1 MNENEEFIEFLRK
14 SREQIGEL
22 EPVIM
27 TEDGRVIDGKHRLK
41 AYPGWRKVIVNK
53 SPKEAL
59 KERIHRTLKARVT
72 RKERQAQIL
81 EYALYLEEE
90 GVKPEE
96 MVSALAKE
104 LPFSEDYLRKLLP
117 AKYKNKERR
126 EAALKRHERF
136 AGLNPAKI
144 GNNDAKIVTSSE
156 SLDERPDM
164 DRDIAEDVVSENV
177 KWILDNSTS
186 DVNYKATIPRL
197 SDAELE
203 YCLKYETRESGR
215 RQLLSELERR
225 KGTVKPKP
233 KSVKTLTC
241 PGCHVEIR
249 TVYCTKCF
257 SELEVREIAKILKKE
272 MLEAS
277 E

>member
-1 MNENEEFIEFLRK
+1 MSEDEEFIEFLKK

-27 TEDGRVIDGKHRLK
+27 TEDGRIIDGRHRLA
-41 AYPGWRKVIVNK
+41 AYPGWRKVIVKK

-104 LPFSEDYLRKLLP
+104 LPFSEQYLRSLLP
-117 AKYKNKERR
+117 AKYKKTQMARQRKKLRNSVSQFDESVF
-126 EAALKRHERF
+126 AHES
-136 AGLNPAKI
+136 
-144 GNNDAKIVTSSE
+144 SSE
-156 SLDERPDM
+156 KLDIDQRH
-164 DRDIAEDVVSENV
+164 
-177 KWILDNSTS
+177 
-186 DVNYKATIPRL
+186 
-197 SDAELE
+197 
-203 YCLKYETRESGR
+203 
-215 RQLLSELERR
+215 
-225 KGTVKPKP
+225 KGAVKPKP
-233 KSVKTLTC
+233 KPVKTLTC
-241 PGCHVEIR
+241 PRCHVEIR

-257 SELEVREIAKILKKE
+257 SELDVREIARIIKRE
-272 MLEAS
+272 MTED
-277 E
+277 EG